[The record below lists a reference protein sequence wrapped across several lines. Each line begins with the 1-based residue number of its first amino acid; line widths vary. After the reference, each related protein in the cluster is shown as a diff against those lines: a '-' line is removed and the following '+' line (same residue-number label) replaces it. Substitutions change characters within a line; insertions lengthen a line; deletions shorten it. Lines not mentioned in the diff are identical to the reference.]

1 MQLRR
6 RCRQGAK
13 PTRRG
18 QDVLRTLYAT
28 PIPGKKKTGK
38 EEEAKA
44 GKGDHCRCAGCPVRF
59 LPELIPSYCTPMEK
73 SYSYRRI
80 SDQGGRGA
88 RGKRRRRGVC
98 VSPWRRGRGGHG
110 GGSITCP
117 RPPSRR
123 HAVPS
128 CVSPPRLHGSTRPLL
143 FRAVST

>member
-59 LPELIPSYCTPMEK
+59 LPELIPSYSTVL
-73 SYSYRRI
+73 RWRTATRI
-80 SDQGGRGA
+80 GESAIRGAGGRGEKGDGEA
-88 RGKRRRRGVC
+88 CACPRGVAA
-98 VSPWRRGRGGHG
+98 VGG
-110 GGSITCP
+110 T
-117 RPPSRR
+117 
-123 HAVPS
+123 A
-128 CVSPPRLHGSTRPLL
+128 
-143 FRAVST
+143 AAA